1 MKIYDYLNDEGHIT
15 SFEIDN
21 IGRSRVLR
29 FIENVFPSAI
39 VKRQRSEDFGEI
51 DINGRR
57 FIVNESWGDSSRYM
71 IHQQP
76 LEPSAELD
84 ALRSALEKY
93 RPSWLFSGERWF
105 TRAMVLFAVVF
116 AAIILAVAMLS

>member
-1 MKIYDYLNDEGHIT
+1 MEIYDYLNDEGRIT
-15 SFEIDN
+15 SFEIN
-21 IGRSRVLR
+21 SIGRSRVLR
-29 FIENVFPSAI
+29 FIEKAFPSAV

-51 DINGRR
+51 DLNGRK
-57 FIVNESWGDSSRYM
+57 FIVNEPWGDNSRYM

-93 RPSWLFSGERWF
+93 RPSWLFSGDRWF
-105 TRAMVLFAVVF
+105 TRAILLFAVVC
-116 AAIILAVAMLS
+116 AAMVLAVAMLS